1 MGQNSAKSLLGAMR
15 LWAESLWCLFFP
27 KRCIVCNRPLVGG
40 ERYLCIPCRADMP
53 YSYQWCYK
61 EGAAEESFS
70 AKVPLERQYSLF
82 FYRDNYKKIIYAIKY
97 ASSTRLARVMGR
109 ELGERIG
116 GNSSIDYIVPVPLHW
131 RRKLKR
137 GYNQSQLI
145 AEGILQGMSAC
156 SAAKLPCI
164 SSNALRRCR
173 FTQTQ
178 TAKDKESRALN
189 VQNAFALSGREY
201 EGLYDAHILLVDDV
215 LTTGATL
222 QACALLLHSH
232 YRCRIS
238 IATLAYDE

>member
-1 MGQNSAKSLLGAMR
+1 
-15 LWAESLWCLFFP
+15 
-27 KRCIVCNRPLVGG
+27 
-40 ERYLCIPCRADMP
+40 MP

-61 EGAAEESFS
+61 EGTAEESFS

-156 SAAKLPCI
+156 SAAKLPCMA
-164 SSNALRRCR
+164 SGSLRRCR